1 MFLIVDSMTG
11 IIPDGD
17 NNISS
22 NKEGSTFGDTHDTT
36 DVIVSPEKCEEDVS
50 NKEHCPD
57 DVEMDDNA
65 LNDSTETIT
74 IDEDGV
80 ILSEVA
86 ESSSTE
92 KYDEGLENNTSC
104 GENTAGELDLSS
116 AVINAVPE
124 DNVTVTPVPEA
135 DKSMDIVNIK
145 ESDSEEETSSDSEDG
160 TDKEDEQ
167 EQSSTPPP
175 ARSTSSS
182 APSASV
188 STSRAG
194 SALVS
199 FLCLKKHILHINS
212 YVM

>member
-11 IIPDGD
+11 IIPDDD

-22 NKEGSTFGDTHDTT
+22 NKEGSTFGDTHDNT

-80 ILSEVA
+80 ILREVA

-199 FLCLKKHILHINS
+199 CL
-212 YVM
+212 